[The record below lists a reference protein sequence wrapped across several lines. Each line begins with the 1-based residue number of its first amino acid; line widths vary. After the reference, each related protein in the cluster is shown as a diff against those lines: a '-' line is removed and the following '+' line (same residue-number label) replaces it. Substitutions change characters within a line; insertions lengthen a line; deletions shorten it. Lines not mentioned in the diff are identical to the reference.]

1 MASAQLFD
9 SAQLLKKLFDGGC
22 IDKGYY
28 DRKMGEILTSSMA
41 AKQSSTIKADVD
53 ALKAFRFTK
62 KPALAALLPK
72 MKGEIAK
79 CNMLVPT
86 IKPRSERLDKDGNDT
101 FDLLAWWRAN
111 AAELASWVSV
121 LRAVLAHAP
130 NSCPP
135 ERVFSILNDSFDD
148 DQKRA
153 QAGYMEFCPVQ

>member
-1 MASAQLFD
+1 MPVT
-9 SAQLLKKLFDGGC
+9 
-22 IDKGYY
+22 
-28 DRKMGEILTSSMA
+28 E
-41 AKQSSTIKADVD
+41 ADVD
-53 ALKAFRFTK
+53 ALTAFRFTK

-79 CNMLVPT
+79 YNLLVAT

-101 FDLLAWWRAN
+101 FDLLAWWRAGTN

-153 QAGYMEFCPVQ
+153 QADYMEFSLMVQYNERDPRR